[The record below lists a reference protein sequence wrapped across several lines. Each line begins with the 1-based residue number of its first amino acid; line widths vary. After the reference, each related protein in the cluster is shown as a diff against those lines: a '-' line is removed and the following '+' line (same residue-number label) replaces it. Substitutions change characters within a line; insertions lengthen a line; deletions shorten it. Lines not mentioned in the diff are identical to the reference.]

1 MKITFHLQDTALYN
15 CTLHIRDARGA
26 RAYHMNTLTATGTP
40 AVPTLTVE
48 VTGDSVEIVTLP
60 RLSPSLA
67 EEAKSLKGDTMLET
81 IALRALGK
89 AACAFS
95 KAGFLQNAITYRLP
109 LRERIG
115 TDVGG
120 SDAIHLHLTERFFC
134 PTPEWMTEV
143 LDLYPLTYVFFELSE
158 RLSEG
163 LSERLSEEDNPYTPA
178 TLRDLNRLELL
189 RLTRKLILLQ
199 CAGETILLYP
209 FLMSRI
215 KRLSKSRVV
224 LRRLKKL
231 YRLPPEERAK
241 LFDDWNNPLS
251 GTEEQ
256 P

>member
-1 MKITFHLQDTALYN
+1 MKLTFHLNDTALYN
-15 CTLHIRDARGA
+15 CTLHVRDARGA
-26 RAYHMNTLTATGTP
+26 RAYQMNTLTTVGTP
-40 AVPTLTVE
+40 AVTTITVE

-60 RLSPSLA
+60 KLSPSLA

-81 IALRALGK
+81 ITLKAMGK
-89 AACAFS
+89 LACAFS

-158 RLSEG
+158 G
-163 LSERLSEEDNPYTPA
+163 DTPFPPA
-178 TLRDLNRLELL
+178 ALRDLNRLELI
-189 RLTRKLILLQ
+189 RLTRKLVLAQ
-199 CAGETILLYP
+199 CAGGALLLHP
-209 FLMSRI
+209 VLMSRI

-224 LRRLKKL
+224 LRKLKKL
-231 YRLPPEERAK
+231 YRLLPEEREKVFA
-241 LFDDWNNPLS
+241 DWDES
-251 GTEEQ
+251 MTGTGEWL
-256 P
+256 

>member
-1 MKITFHLQDTALYN
+1 MKLTFHLNDTSLYN

-26 RAYHMNTLTATGTP
+26 RAYQMNTLTAVGTP
-40 AVPTLTVE
+40 AVTTITVE

-89 AACAFS
+89 TAYAFS

-143 LDLYPLTYVFFELSE
+143 LDLYPLTYAFFELSE

-163 LSERLSEEDNPYTPA
+163 LSEGDNPYTPA
-178 TLRDLNRLELL
+178 ALRDLNRLELL

-215 KRLSKSRVV
+215 KRLSRSRVV
-224 LRRLKKL
+224 LRKLKKL

>member
-60 RLSPSLA
+60 RLSPSI
-67 EEAKSLKGDTMLET
+67 EEGARQAQGDTVLGT
-81 IALRALGK
+81 IALKALGK
-89 AACAFS
+89 AACSFF
-95 KAGFLQNAITYRLP
+95 KAGFLQTAITYRLP

-120 SDAIHLHLTERFFC
+120 SDAVHLHLTERFFC

-143 LDLYPLTYVFFELSE
+143 LDLYPLTYAFFELC
-158 RLSEG
+158 EG
-163 LSERLSEEDNPYTPA
+163 DSPFLPA
-178 TLRDLNRLELL
+178 SLRDLNRLELL

-224 LRRLKKL
+224 LRKLKKL
-231 YRLPPEERAK
+231 YRLPPEERVK
-241 LFDDWNNPLS
+241 IFDDWNNPLS

-256 P
+256 S

>member
-60 RLSPSLA
+60 RLSPSI
-67 EEAKSLKGDTMLET
+67 EEGARQVQGDTVLGT
-81 IALRALGK
+81 IALKALGK
-89 AACAFS
+89 AACSFF
-95 KAGFLQNAITYRLP
+95 KAGFLQTAITYRLP

-115 TDVGG
+115 RDVGG
-120 SDAIHLHLTERFFC
+120 SDAIHLHLTERFYC
-134 PTPEWMTEV
+134 STPEWMSEL

-158 RLSEG
+158 G
-163 LSERLSEEDNPYTPA
+163 DTPFPPA
-178 TLRDLNRLELL
+178 ALRDLNRLELI
-189 RLTRKLILLQ
+189 RLTRKLVLAQ
-199 CAGETILLYP
+199 CAGGALLLHP
-209 FLMSRI
+209 VLMSRI

-224 LRRLKKL
+224 LRKLKKL

-241 LFDDWNNPLS
+241 LFDGWNEPLP
-251 GTEEQ
+251 GGEEQ
-256 P
+256 S

>member
-60 RLSPSLA
+60 RLSPSI
-67 EEAKSLKGDTMLET
+67 EEGARQAQGDTVLGT
-81 IALRALGK
+81 IALKALGK
-89 AACAFS
+89 AACSFF
-95 KAGFLQNAITYRLP
+95 KAGFLQTAITYRLP

-120 SDAIHLHLTERFFC
+120 SDAVHLHLTERFFC

-143 LDLYPLTYVFFELSE
+143 LDLYPLTYAFFELSE

-163 LSERLSEEDNPYTPA
+163 DSPFLPA
-178 TLRDLNRLELL
+178 SLRDLNRLELL

-199 CAGETILLYP
+199 CAAETILLYP

-224 LRRLKKL
+224 LRKLKKL
-231 YRLPPEERAK
+231 YRLPPEEREK
-241 LFDDWNNPLS
+241 IFDDWNNPLS

-256 P
+256 L

>member
-60 RLSPSLA
+60 RLSPSI
-67 EEAKSLKGDTMLET
+67 EEGARQAQGDTVLGT
-81 IALRALGK
+81 IALKALGK
-89 AACAFS
+89 AACSFF
-95 KAGFLQNAITYRLP
+95 KAGFLQTAITYRLP

-120 SDAIHLHLTERFFC
+120 SDAVHLHLTERFFC

-143 LDLYPLTYVFFELSE
+143 LDLYPLTYAFFELSE

-163 LSERLSEEDNPYTPA
+163 LSEGDNPYTPA
-178 TLRDLNRLELL
+178 SLRDLNRLELL

-224 LRRLKKL
+224 LRKLKKL
-231 YRLPPEERAK
+231 YRLPPEEREK
-241 LFDDWNNPLS
+241 IFDDWNNPLS

-256 P
+256 S